1 MSDHLT
7 TALIILLASLPVTLP
22 AAVLVLRWGFRT
34 PGRPPGYRPRHR
46 RPWWQWRRRKTAEF
60 VGATADWSP
69 VAEVEAVPVEPEAP
83 YLSLAAV
90 LEEVTDEQLRADLE
104 TAQILAETRA
114 EMDAVWRKVE
124 DAVIKDRIKTAA
136 ALARW
141 ERAPRPTYD
150 RSAARDEWLTAP
162 FETVTGPIDVTE
174 WRALLDREGLV
185 RA

>member
-7 TALIILLASLPVTLP
+7 TALIILQASLPISLP

-34 PGRPPGYRPRHR
+34 PGRPRRYRPRHR
-46 RPWWQWRRRKTAEF
+46 RPRWPWRRRKTATF

-104 TAQILAETRA
+104 TAQIRAETRA
-114 EMDAVWRKVE
+114 EFDAAWTAVE
-124 DAVIKDRIKTAA
+124 DAVIADRMATAA

-141 ERAPRPTYD
+141 ERAPVPTYD
-150 RSAARDEWLTAP
+150 RSAARDELWAAP
-162 FETVTGPIDVTE
+162 FEEVTGPIDV
-174 WRALLDREGLV
+174 RELRRELAGA
-185 RA
+185 R

>member
-1 MSDHLT
+1 MNVDPT
-7 TALIILLASLPVTLP
+7 TALVVLLATLPVSLP
-22 AAVLVLRWGFRT
+22 AAVLVLRWGFRDD
-34 PGRPPGYRPRHR
+34 GRPPGYRPRHR
-46 RPWWQWRRRKTAEF
+46 RPRWPWRRKTATF

-90 LEEVTDEQLRADLE
+90 LEEVTDEQLRADME

-114 EMDAVWRKVE
+114 EFDAAWAAVE
-124 DAVIKDRIKTAA
+124 DAVIVDRMRTAA

-141 ERAPRPTYD
+141 ERAQVPVYD

-162 FETVTGPIDVTE
+162 FEEVTGPIDVTE
-174 WRALLDREGLV
+174 LRRELAGA
-185 RA
+185 R